1 MADIIEIIEAPT
13 LDELKE
19 KVFAFVRQKKA
30 EGLTDIR
37 SGWVPE
43 KVVRKK
49 DGYKIQVWIRSEF
62 GMGLP

>member
-1 MADIIEIIEAPT
+1 MADVIEVIEAPT
-13 LDELKE
+13 MDELKD

-30 EGLTDIR
+30 EGLTDVR
-37 SGWVPE
+37 SGWAPE

-49 DGYKIQVWIRSEF
+49 DGFKIQIWIRSEF